1 MKIQLEKNVENFWNK
16 LRRKKRDN
24 FVLRETKGYLKDYE
38 TILEFFFLEN
48 FVIKGGK
55 DWFNEPLD

>member
-1 MKIQLEKNVENFWNK
+1 
-16 LRRKKRDN
+16 
-24 FVLRETKGYLKDYE
+24 VLRETKGYLKDYE